1 MNAPNNNMRICP
13 NGHQSRDSA
22 ARFCITCGTPL
33 NAAAPAK
40 PGVQPMAQPLQN
52 GNFQPQLVNQYQ
64 QPNFNQYQQPPNPNF
79 QQPVNYQPQC
89 RACGGDG
96 RGLDQKIV
104 VCPECRWLRPLA
116 PGYSIDCAAF
126 QWAEDG
132 KAMSA
137 LRSITPLNS
146 AAQSI
151 SNKVGRRWIEAAFNA
166 VSLSEKQLPDV
177 YFPAVRAARILGM
190 TKMPDIYVSGD
201 CTWDCHTYGSD
212 NDAFIIIG
220 SALATSFRGLD
231 LLFVLAREM
240 GHARAGHALWKS
252 VIRFLVGEQSH
263 RKGLFANGILGALN
277 PSALIEGAI
286 EMPLLAWARQ
296 AEITADR
303 AGLLTVGSEE
313 VARRVL
319 LTWSLKSA
327 FLYKRINVG
336 AWLEQQ
342 TTSDDSVVRLSEI
355 ATSSTPYITRRLSLM
370 TQFARSPELER
381 WRNVIN
387 QYAPLPAVQPKPV
400 AQNQPPKPVQNA
412 VNETKKPVSTPDKEI
427 KLKCVNCSTPMRV
440 PQTAFAGKSQI
451 SVRCPNQKCGKIS
464 TLKIKQNSAIAAT
477 TTPETIPTKL
487 ERNLMCDND

>member
-1 MNAPNNNMRICP
+1 MNALANNIRICS
-13 NGHQSRDSA
+13 NGHQSRDTT
-22 ARFCITCGTPL
+22 ARFCIICGMLL
-33 NAAAPAK
+33 NAASAQTAVK
-40 PGVQPMAQPLQN
+40 PIAQPQKA
-52 GNFQPQLVNQYQ
+52 NFQPQTVNQYQ
-64 QPNFNQYQQPPNPNF
+64 QPMIPNF
-79 QQPVNYQPQC
+79 QQPLNYQPQC
-89 RACGGDG
+89 RTCGGDG
-96 RGLDQKIV
+96 RGLEQKIV
-104 VCPECRWLRPLA
+104 VCSECRWLRPLA
-116 PGYSIDCAAF
+116 PGYSIDCSAF

-137 LRSITPLNS
+137 LRSITPLN
-146 AAQSI
+146 AAAKSI

-177 YFPAVRAARILGM
+177 YFPAVRAARVLGM
-190 TKMPDIYVSGD
+190 TKMPDVYVSGD
-201 CTWDCHTYGSD
+201 CSWDCHTYGSD

-220 SALATSFRGLD
+220 SALATNFRGLD

-252 VIRFLVGEQSH
+252 VIRFLVGEQQH

-277 PSALIEGAI
+277 PTALIEGAI

-319 LTWSLKSA
+319 LSWSLKST
-327 FLYKRINVG
+327 FLYKRINVA

-342 TTSDDSVVRLSEI
+342 ATSDDEVVRLSEI

-381 WRNVIN
+381 CRNVIN
-387 QYAPLPAVQPKPV
+387 QYAPLPVAQPKP
-400 AQNQPPKPVQNA
+400 ALQNQPHKPKQNVPSEA
-412 VNETKKPVSTPDKEI
+412 KKPAAPIGEI
-427 KLKCVNCSTPMRV
+427 KLKCAACSNPMRV
-440 PQTAFAGKSQI
+440 PQKVFAGKLQV

-464 TLKIKQNSAIAAT
+464 TLKIKHN
-477 TTPETIPTKL
+477 
-487 ERNLMCDND
+487 